1 MYLDIKKGN
10 NMDRK
15 TKRKL
20 RRELKKMSFI
30 ELAGLINT
38 LTEQENY
45 KNDIRNINS
54 IKKKEKNN

>member
-1 MYLDIKKGN
+1 
-10 NMDRK
+10 MDRK

-20 RRELKKMSFI
+20 RRELRKMSWL
-30 ELAGLINT
+30 ELVGLVNA

-54 IKKKEKNN
+54 IKKEGD